1 MDNDTPDNV
10 IQSTEE
16 NLIQPEA
23 QNTQEISK
31 ADQLEVEKK
40 ELQDKYLRL
49 VAEFDN
55 YKKRNAKER
64 IDLIQTAGKD
74 ILVSLL
80 DVLDDSERATAQL
93 EKETDITKI
102 KEGTTLVFSK
112 FKSILLQKGLKKMDS
127 LNQPFNTETQEA
139 ITEIETAE
147 DKKGLVVDVVQD
159 GYFLN
164 DKLIRFAKVVVGK

>member
-74 ILVSLL
+74 ILFSLL

>member
-1 MDNDTPDNV
+1 MDNDTLDNV

-74 ILVSLL
+74 ILFSLL

>member
-112 FKSILLQKGLKKMDS
+112 FKSTLLQKGLKKMDS

>member
-74 ILVSLL
+74 ILFSLL

-127 LNQPFNTETQEA
+127 LNQPFNTETQEV